1 MMGDDYG
8 VQEGLRERVIAIIC
22 EERPTPEN
30 LLSSSAIH
38 ERLISEGGSVSG
50 QALHDVLGQMGRHD
64 DIDIVLG
71 SASRPNVGMT
81 VPGVSS
87 ELCP

>member
-1 MMGDDYG
+1 MGDDYG

-38 ERLISEGGSVSG
+38 ERLIRDGGSVSG

-71 SASRPNVGMT
+71 TTPHPGAGMT
-81 VPGVSS
+81 IRGVSS
-87 ELCP
+87 KLCP

>member
-1 MMGDDYG
+1 MGDDYG

-22 EERPTPEN
+22 EERPTPDN
-30 LLSSSAIH
+30 QLSSSAIH
-38 ERLISEGGSVSG
+38 ERLIRDGVSVSA
-50 QALHDVLGQMGRHD
+50 QALHDVLGQLGRHD
-64 DIDIVLG
+64 DIAIVLG

-81 VPGVSS
+81 VRGVSS